1 MPGWTNITPV
11 NMTEDGSGD
20 LRLNDGCLEGIA
32 TTTAKDHTTL
42 VMRHCYAVVQVE
54 EDPASTGEPKY
65 EHEFRISEDAAVYSA
80 WMLFSPGDYYCR
92 AIQHRVTVHG
102 DPVLLQRPK
111 ITRFSTRE
119 IPADSTCWAG
129 SVYTTEVDSPAGAL
143 LGDRYLVGAV
153 PTPLGAFNGHGDEIA
168 ICVEPT
174 GPMWRFQACP
184 DGCMLY
190 HADEDAIKINDPSAG
205 WVDADVRKIST
216 GHITILAPSWDSKP
230 AGTWAAWVDANQ
242 YMNGGYVNTS
252 GGVGD
257 SILYKTC
264 LKKATYTMLFFH
276 STSATGGSIK
286 IYKDAILAPNLLATI
301 NTFSG
306 GTVYNVESRTTGIVL
321 AVARLYDIIV
331 VVDAAGAGGGK
342 DCEFSYLA
350 FWRTA

>member
-1 MPGWTNITPV
+1 MPWAVGTKVGLTV
-11 NMTEDGSGD
+11 SGADLVLDEGRTEGTY
-20 LRLNDGCLEGIA
+20 E
-32 TTTAKDHTTL
+32 TTAVDQTILCWRRFDAL
-42 VMRHCYAVVQVE
+42 VRVTRSGADASEPGYSVE
-54 EDPASTGEPKY
+54 IKTSPDNVTWTAYQSYRDGE
-65 EHEFRISEDAAVYSA
+65 
-80 WMLFSPGDYYCR
+80 YYCR
-92 AIQHRVTVHG
+92 CFQMRITIKGSPAHNQR
-102 DPVLLQRPK
+102 PVLNQFENSAPPCDA
-111 ITRFSTRE
+111 
-119 IPADSTCWAG
+119 IPWQG
-129 SVYTTEVDSPAGAL
+129 NVLTTETTPPAAAKR
-143 LGDRYLVGAV
+143 GDRYLCGASV
-153 PTPLGAFNGHGDEIA
+153 DPAWPTGWIA
-168 ICVEPT
+168 ICE
-174 GPMWRFQACP
+174 QAGAGFRLVP
-184 DGCMLY
+184 PIVGQQLY
-190 HADEDAIKINDPSAG
+190 HADEDVVKLRDPSGA

-321 AVARLYDIIV
+321 TVARLYDIIV